1 MAVSPK
7 LRGDIFARDG
17 LRCVACLTPDSLTI
31 QHRVSKGMGG
41 SKKFD
46 TPAFLI
52 TMCLSCNIELES
64 NPEKAETGRENG
76 WKLSRNAYPPV
87 DPEQV
92 PVKMG
97 QQWFYIDNQLNR
109 KEMSNNA

>member
-1 MAVSPK
+1 M
-7 LRGDIFARDG
+7 
-17 LRCVACLTPDSLTI
+17 TPNNLTI

-64 NPEKAETGRENG
+64 DSAKAEVGRANG
-76 WKLSRNAYPPV
+76 WKLSRNAYPAIN
-87 DPEQV
+87 PEQV
-92 PVKMG
+92 PIKVGAK
-97 QQWFYIDNQLNR
+97 WFYIDNEMNR
-109 KEMSNNA
+109 TEKRNHAE